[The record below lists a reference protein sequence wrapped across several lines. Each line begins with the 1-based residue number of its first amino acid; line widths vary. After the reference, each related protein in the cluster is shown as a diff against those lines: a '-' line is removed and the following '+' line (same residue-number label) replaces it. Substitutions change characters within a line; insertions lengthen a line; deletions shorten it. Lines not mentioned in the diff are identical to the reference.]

1 MQIQTGV
8 TAMVGMFCS
17 LKEAAERLHVSEDEV
32 EAMLEQ
38 GALREFREGPHRLVK
53 AADVGTLAQPLVDS
67 RTSLVSLAND
77 SPEAIDDREMR
88 LPHCA
93 AATLRA
99 PAPRTARPRNTGG
112 TRQRRMSTCGVRRNG
127 PVSSGSAYG
136 RTSRPTR
143 RTGVQTQ
150 DLSLRQWFWNGLTQ
164 DRPVTI
170 AILFGLVLLIL
181 SALIAGVCVLGPL
194 VVRG

>member
-1 MQIQTGV
+1 
-8 TAMVGMFCS
+8 MVGMFCS

-32 EAMLEQ
+32 EVMLEQ

-53 AADVGTLAQPLVDS
+53 ADDVGTLARPLVC
-67 RTSLVSLAND
+67 LAND
-77 SPEAIDDREMR
+77 SSGAFDDREMR

-93 AATLRA
+93 AVTLRA
-99 PAPRTARPRNTGG
+99 PAPSTARPRKTGG
-112 TRQRRMSTCGVRRNG
+112 TRQRRMSTCGVRRNE
-127 PVSSGSAYG
+127 PASSGSAYG

-150 DLSLRQWFWNGLTQ
+150 DLSVRQWFWNGLTQ